1 MVCLAPGN
9 KEGNSISLTIKA
21 ALFILAFTT
30 IIVMI
35 TNQTVQAFSE
45 IAEEEP
51 ANVLMQLNLTFN
63 NGTNSISLQQNVTE
77 EEAGSIQTILLLAAT
92 LGEIIEALPLEE
104 QEPRVEERPPA
115 DDGRNASNTTAAR

>member
-1 MVCLAPGN
+1 
-9 KEGNSISLTIKA
+9 LTIKA

-30 IIVMI
+30 IIAMI
-35 TNQTVQAFSE
+35 TNQTVQASSE

-77 EEAGSIQTILLLAAT
+77 EEAASIQTILLLAAT

-104 QEPRVEERPPA
+104 QEPREEVLPPA
-115 DDGRNASNTTAAR
+115 DDGRNASNTTSAR